1 MPKGEGEKIMF
12 KKLLKKSIFILGF
25 MIVFQIIILAQNDT
39 GGKTMIKMTFAG
51 NEIYGEIL
59 NTQSGKEFLSQ
70 LPATL
75 KFEDYNSTEKISYL
89 QSKLSGQGEPE
100 GFTPKRGDISYYMPW
115 GNLAIFYRDFRYSR
129 SLIKIGTL
137 NDIDKLENMRG
148 SFEVK
153 IEIVE

>member
-1 MPKGEGEKIMF
+1 ML
-12 KKLLKKSIFILGF
+12 KKLIYILGF
-25 MIVFQIIILAQNDT
+25 IILFQIIILAKNNM

-70 LPATL
+70 LPASL

-89 QSKLSGQGEPE
+89 SKKLSAQGEPE
-100 GFTPKRGDISYYMPW
+100 GFTPKKGDISYYVPW

-129 SLIKIGTL
+129 SLIKIGEL
-137 NDIDKLENMRG
+137 KDIDKLANMQG
-148 SFEVK
+148 DFEVR
-153 IEIVE
+153 IEIVKK

>member
-1 MPKGEGEKIMF
+1 ML
-12 KKLLKKSIFILGF
+12 KKLIYILGF
-25 MIVFQIIILAQNDT
+25 IILFQIIILAQNNI

-70 LPATL
+70 LPASL

-89 QSKLSGQGEPE
+89 PKKLLAQGEPE
-100 GFTPKRGDISYYMPW
+100 GFTPKKGDISYYVPW

-129 SLIKIGTL
+129 SLIKIGEL
-137 NDIDKLENMRG
+137 KDIDKLANMRG
-148 SFEVK
+148 SFDVR
-153 IEIVE
+153 IELVD

>member
-1 MPKGEGEKIMF
+1 ML

-59 NTQSGKEFLSQ
+59 NTRSGKEFLSQ

-89 QSKLSGQGEPE
+89 PTKLSGQGEPE

-148 SFEVK
+148 SFEVR

>member
-1 MPKGEGEKIMF
+1 ML
-12 KKLLKKSIFILGF
+12 KKLIYILGF
-25 MIVFQIIILAQNDT
+25 IILFQIIILAKSNM

-70 LPATL
+70 LPASL

-89 QSKLSGQGEPE
+89 SKKLSAQGEPE
-100 GFTPKRGDISYYMPW
+100 GFTPKKGDISYYVPW

-129 SLIKIGTL
+129 SLIKIGEL
-137 NDIDKLENMRG
+137 KDIDKLANMRG
-148 SFEVK
+148 YFEVR
-153 IEIVE
+153 IEIVKK

>member
-1 MPKGEGEKIMF
+1 ML

-59 NTQSGKEFLSQ
+59 NTRSGKEFLSQ

-89 QSKLSGQGEPE
+89 QSKLSGKAN
-100 GFTPKRGDISYYMPW
+100 PKALLRKD
-115 GNLAIFYRDFRYSR
+115 AIF
-129 SLIKIGTL
+129 LIICLGEIWRFFTETL
-137 NDIDKLENMRG
+137 DTLA
-148 SFEVK
+148 V
-153 IEIVE
+153 

>member
-1 MPKGEGEKIMF
+1 MF
-12 KKLLKKSIFILGF
+12 KKLVFILGF
-25 MIVFQIIILAQNDT
+25 IIVFQIIILAQN
-39 GGKTMIKMTFAG
+39 GGEKTMIKMTFGG

-70 LPATL
+70 LPANL

-89 QSKLSGQGEPE
+89 PTKLSGRGEPE

-148 SFEVK
+148 SFEVR
-153 IEIVE
+153 IEVVD

>member
-1 MPKGEGEKIMF
+1 ML
-12 KKLLKKSIFILGF
+12 KKLIYILGF
-25 MIVFQIIILAQNDT
+25 IILFQIIILAKNDM

-70 LPATL
+70 LPASL

-89 QSKLSGQGEPE
+89 PKKLSDKGEPE
-100 GFTPKRGDISYYMPW
+100 GFTPKKGDISYYVPW

-129 SLIKIGTL
+129 SLIKIGEL
-137 NDIDKLENMRG
+137 KDIDKLANMQG
-148 SFEVK
+148 DFEVR
-153 IEIVE
+153 IEIVKK

>member
-1 MPKGEGEKIMF
+1 MF

-129 SLIKIGTL
+129 SLIKIGTI
-137 NDIDKLENMRG
+137 NDIDKLANMSG
-148 SFEVK
+148 SFEAK

>member
-1 MPKGEGEKIMF
+1 MF
-12 KKLLKKSIFILGF
+12 KKLVFILGF
-25 MIVFQIIILAQNDT
+25 IIVFQIIILAQNNG
-39 GGKTMIKMTFAG
+39 GGKTMIKMTFGG

-59 NTQSGKEFLSQ
+59 NTQSGNEFLSQ
-70 LPATL
+70 LPANL

-89 QSKLSGQGEPE
+89 PTKLSGRGEPE

-137 NDIDKLENMRG
+137 NDIDKLANMSG
-148 SFEVK
+148 SFEVR
-153 IEIVE
+153 IEVVD

>member
-1 MPKGEGEKIMF
+1 ML
-12 KKLLKKSIFILGF
+12 KKLIYILGF
-25 MIVFQIIILAQNDT
+25 IILFQIIILAKSNM

-70 LPATL
+70 LPASL

-89 QSKLSGQGEPE
+89 SKKLSAQGEPE
-100 GFTPKRGDISYYMPW
+100 GFTPKKGDISYYVPW

-129 SLIKIGTL
+129 SLIKIGEL
-137 NDIDKLENMRG
+137 NDIDKLANMQG
-148 SFEVK
+148 DFEVR
-153 IEIVE
+153 IEIVKK

>member
-1 MPKGEGEKIMF
+1 ML
-12 KKLLKKSIFILGF
+12 KKLIYILGF
-25 MIVFQIIILAQNDT
+25 IILFQIIILAQNNT

-70 LPATL
+70 LPASL

-89 QSKLSGQGEPE
+89 PTKLSGRGEPE
-100 GFTPKRGDISYYMPW
+100 GFIPKRGDISYYMPW

-129 SLIKIGTL
+129 SLIKIGEL
-137 NDIDKLENMRG
+137 NDIDKLANMQG
-148 SFEVK
+148 DFEVR
-153 IEIVE
+153 IEIVKK

>member
-1 MPKGEGEKIMF
+1 ML
-12 KKLLKKSIFILGF
+12 KKLIYILGF
-25 MIVFQIIILAQNDT
+25 IILFQIIILAKNNM

-70 LPATL
+70 LPASL

-89 QSKLSGQGEPE
+89 SKKLSAKGEPK
-100 GFTPKRGDISYYMPW
+100 GFTPKRGDISYYVPW

-129 SLIKIGTL
+129 SLIKIGEL
-137 NDIDKLENMRG
+137 KDIDKLANMQG
-148 SFEVK
+148 DFEVR
-153 IEIVE
+153 IEIVKK

>member
-1 MPKGEGEKIMF
+1 ML
-12 KKLLKKSIFILGF
+12 KKLIYILGF
-25 MIVFQIIILAQNDT
+25 IILFQIIILAQNNM

-70 LPATL
+70 LPASL

-89 QSKLSGQGEPE
+89 SKKLSAQGEPE
-100 GFTPKRGDISYYMPW
+100 GFTPKKGDISYYVPW

-129 SLIKIGTL
+129 SLIKIGEL
-137 NDIDKLENMRG
+137 NDIDKLANMQG
-148 SFEVK
+148 DFEVR
-153 IEIVE
+153 IEIVKK

>member
-1 MPKGEGEKIMF
+1 ML
-12 KKLLKKSIFILGF
+12 KKLIYILGF
-25 MIVFQIIILAQNDT
+25 IILFQIIILAKSNM

-70 LPATL
+70 LPASL

-89 QSKLSGQGEPE
+89 SKKLSAQGEPE
-100 GFTPKRGDISYYMPW
+100 GFTPKKGDISYYVPW

-129 SLIKIGTL
+129 SLIKIGEL
-137 NDIDKLENMRG
+137 KDIDKLANMQG
-148 SFEVK
+148 YFEVR
-153 IEIVE
+153 IEIVKK

>member
-1 MPKGEGEKIMF
+1 ML
-12 KKLLKKSIFILGF
+12 KKLIYILGF
-25 MIVFQIIILAQNDT
+25 IILFQIIILAKNDM

-70 LPATL
+70 LPASL

-89 QSKLSGQGEPE
+89 PKKLSAQGEPE
-100 GFTPKRGDISYYMPW
+100 GFTPKKGDISYYVPW

-129 SLIKIGTL
+129 SLIKIGEL
-137 NDIDKLENMRG
+137 NDIDKLANMRG
-148 SFEVK
+148 YFEVR
-153 IEIVE
+153 IEIVKK

>member
-1 MPKGEGEKIMF
+1 MF
-12 KKLLKKSIFILGF
+12 KKLVFILSLI
-25 MIVFQIIILAQNDT
+25 IVFQIIILAQNNG
-39 GGKTMIKMTFAG
+39 GGKTMIKMTFGG

-59 NTQSGKEFLSQ
+59 NTQSGNEFLSQ
-70 LPATL
+70 LPANL

-89 QSKLSGQGEPE
+89 PTKLSGRGEPE

-137 NDIDKLENMRG
+137 NDIDKLANMRG
-148 SFEVK
+148 SFEVR
-153 IEIVE
+153 IEVVD

>member
-1 MPKGEGEKIMF
+1 ML
-12 KKLLKKSIFILGF
+12 KKLIYILGF
-25 MIVFQIIILAQNDT
+25 IILFQIIILAQNNM

-89 QSKLSGQGEPE
+89 PTKLSGRGDPE
-100 GFTPKRGDISYYMPW
+100 GFIPKRGDISYYMPW

-129 SLIKIGTL
+129 GLIKLGIL
-137 NDIDKLENMRG
+137 NDIDKLANMRG
-148 SFEVK
+148 SFDVR
-153 IEIVE
+153 IELVD